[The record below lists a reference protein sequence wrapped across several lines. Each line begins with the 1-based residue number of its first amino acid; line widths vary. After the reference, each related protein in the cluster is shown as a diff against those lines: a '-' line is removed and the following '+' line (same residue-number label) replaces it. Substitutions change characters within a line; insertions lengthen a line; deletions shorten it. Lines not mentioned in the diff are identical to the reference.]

1 MAELSTD
8 MLVRQFD
15 LNAHI
20 IADKMASSY
29 EAFIKRELMSR
40 LHGFNGLRVRE
51 LRALMCIHFLQGA
64 VTSADIVEMLGFD
77 PATVS
82 RAVKRL
88 MDADMIEGSQD
99 NRDTRM
105 IRLTLTDRGI
115 DIAEQYEDL
124 SARAFMAVNSRL
136 TSGLTSTEKVALLS
150 AMEKM
155 LQRSTLLSGL
165 RLEDDIFEAQEPLRV
180 RKAAPGR

>member
-1 MAELSTD
+1 
-8 MLVRQFD
+8 
-15 LNAHI
+15 
-20 IADKMASSY
+20 
-29 EAFIKRELMSR
+29 
-40 LHGFNGLRVRE
+40 
-51 LRALMCIHFLQGA
+51 
-64 VTSADIVEMLGFD
+64 MLGFD

-105 IRLTLTDRGI
+105 IRLTLTERGI